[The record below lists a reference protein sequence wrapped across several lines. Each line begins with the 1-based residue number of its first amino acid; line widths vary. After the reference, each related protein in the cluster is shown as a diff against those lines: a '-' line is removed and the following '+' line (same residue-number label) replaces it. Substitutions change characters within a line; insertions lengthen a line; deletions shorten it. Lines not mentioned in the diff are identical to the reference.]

1 MRDDFSL
8 VYHLV
13 YWVYGVHQRRLC
25 GCACSRR
32 QYGLGMRMA
41 DDGDSCGV
49 EIFVFDGV
57 VAEVGDGARGIEGVI
72 EGVPGLVLEL
82 AVVLAQA
89 DAYFAV
95 CPSGAHQ

>member
-1 MRDDFSL
+1 
-8 VYHLV
+8 
-13 YWVYGVHQRRLC
+13 
-25 GCACSRR
+25 
-32 QYGLGMRMA
+32 MA
-41 DDGDSCGV
+41 DDGDSRGV

-57 VAEVGDGARGIEGVI
+57 VAEIGDGARGIEVGDGARGIEVVI